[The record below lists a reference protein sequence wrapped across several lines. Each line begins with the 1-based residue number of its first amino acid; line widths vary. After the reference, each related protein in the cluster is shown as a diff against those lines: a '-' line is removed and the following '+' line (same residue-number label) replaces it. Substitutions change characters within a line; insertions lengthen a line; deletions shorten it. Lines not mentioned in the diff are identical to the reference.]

1 MSLKKREKIIMQEK
15 EKHDRLIGQLKA
27 AEARNRT
34 RLLHMRYI
42 NLKEDET
49 EHLVDSQ
56 PAALKAVRLEAFL
69 PNLKNKKSSETR
81 DSLNP
86 IQMRRLEAI
95 LDGALYIERKL
106 N

>member
-1 MSLKKREKIIMQEK
+1 MSLNERERLIMQEK
-15 EKHDRLIGQLKA
+15 EKHERLIGQLKA

-34 RLLHMRYI
+34 RLLQLRYI

-56 PAALKAVRLEAFL
+56 PTALKAVRLEALL
-69 PNLKNKKSSETR
+69 PNMKNKKSLETGE
-81 DSLNP
+81 SLNP
-86 IQMRRLEAI
+86 IQKRRLEAI
-95 LDGALYIERKL
+95 LDSAVLIERKL

>member
-1 MSLKKREKIIMQEK
+1 MSQNEREKVLRQEK

-49 EHLVDSQ
+49 EHLVDLQ
-56 PAALKAVRLEAFL
+56 PSALKAVRLEAFL
-69 PNLKNKKSSETR
+69 PNLKPKKSEFNDT
-81 DSLNP
+81 LNP
-86 IQMRRLEAI
+86 IQKRRLEAI